1 MLGELVT
8 EKMCESCK
16 REIDYEEEMVTVNEN
31 SYLCNTD
38 CLVDFLQTHGL
49 VGLPQGRV

>member
-1 MLGELVT
+1 MGIVT
-8 EKMCESCK
+8 EKMCESCD
-16 REIDYEEEMVTVNEN
+16 REIENEEGMITVNED